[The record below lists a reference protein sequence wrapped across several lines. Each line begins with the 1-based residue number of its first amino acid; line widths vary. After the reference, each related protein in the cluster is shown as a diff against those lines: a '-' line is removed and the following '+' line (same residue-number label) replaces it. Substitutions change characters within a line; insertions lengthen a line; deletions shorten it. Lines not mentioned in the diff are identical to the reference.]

1 MVDRAPIPIPDR
13 DAGGRGDP
21 GRGEAG
27 ETAGVGGRAGAE
39 AGEDLDLRVLFGALL
54 EAAERIEAALAAP
67 PEETRGPLG
76 VGHLARL
83 PDLLVDRVV
92 PRLRAEEE
100 VLHPAIGPD
109 ADLASCRR
117 GHDRIRAGIEAL
129 SSLAGRLSAGRRPSR
144 AAERILRD
152 RLRHLSVLLRDH
164 VREEARA
171 CAPALEAMG
180 AEWRGELERA
190 LAGSEAAAR
199 RAVRLVAARA
209 PEATEAVVLRSNP
222 RAGRAFVVGL
232 GDIRPPDRDHG
243 PA

>member
-1 MVDRAPIPIPDR
+1 LARRRVQRVSFAVSVVDRAPIPIPDR
-13 DAGGRGDP
+13 DAGGRGD
-21 GRGEAG
+21 GRCR
-27 ETAGVGGRAGAE
+27 GRASAE

-54 EAAERIEAALAAP
+54 EAALAAP

-76 VGHLARL
+76 VEHLARL
-83 PDLLVDRVV
+83 PNLLVDRVV

-117 GHDRIRAGIEAL
+117 GYDRIRAGIEAL

-222 RAGRAFVVGL
+222 RAGRAFEVGL
-232 GDIRPPDRDHG
+232 SDIRPPDRDHG